1 MRAQNEG
8 QWPKLLLN
16 LLLLTY
22 GIGILLGHSWSG
34 AIPSKEFGAIAGGL
48 FLLSCCL
55 LYRKSRY
62 LWLMLCCLLLCL
74 GVLRYGMS
82 MDISERNIAK
92 YVDQTGK
99 ITGILEGDPR
109 VVPDD
114 AGNLH
119 MRYIVK
125 VSSLSQGKGTEK
137 VTGKLIVYGKDGAL
151 AQNIKGNQVTKKDWQ
166 KLGRSG
172 DMITVSGTI
181 RALHGYQNPGRVDT
195 VMANRAQGIT
205 AQMAAGKYSLELKAQ
220 PGDELTRLAGNVRE
234 SYRSRMEQMMPQ
246 QDAAAI
252 FAMLFGGYQGIKPEL
267 LNSFTATGIVHIL
280 SVSGSHI
287 TLMAGTAGI
296 IGRVLRLP
304 EKATVG
310 LAALTI
316 LFYSLL
322 AGAIPPVIRSA
333 LMGIITLLA
342 LALGRDRDAQH
353 VLSITAL
360 GLLLYNPLLFFDI
373 SFQLSFGATAGLL
386 YLAPA
391 IRNHLRDKMPDLFAS
406 SLAVTIGAQIAVLPL
421 LAWYFNTVSLSALA
435 ANLCITPIVEV
446 VIVIGLFA
454 GLWGSVLPMAG
465 NIFFLLASVLLG
477 LVYEL
482 SKLVAG
488 MPGSQLYLPSVGLS
502 LGCCYYLGLGLF
514 WYKEDI
520 LDLLYA
526 KCPRLMAV
534 YSRQVLGR
542 WYGLQRRDRLAAV
555 VVCGLILAVSCT
567 AYRLWQPREMQVHF
581 LDVGQGD
588 AALIITPHGHA
599 FMIDTGGS
607 RNQSYNIG
615 TMVDVP
621 YLLHYGVRQ
630 LDYIFLTHAHEDHA
644 AGVKGIIEKMPVK
657 AIMVGHEGSE
667 EYLKTFG
674 TGKAARVEKILAP
687 LTANTSMELDGV
699 KIQVLYAP
707 EFKEAASNGAATGN
721 EFSNL
726 LRVSYGKAS
735 FLFTGDMVVAQ
746 EEELL
751 HKKASLQSTVLKV
764 GHHGS
769 HTSSSLAFLQAVDPR
784 WAVISVGYGNTFGHP
799 HGDILQ
805 RLQQLPD
812 TKVLRT
818 DRQGAI
824 IFQTDGERLR
834 VKTFCE

>member
-1 MRAQNEG
+1 MREQNEG
-8 QWPKLLLN
+8 QWPKLLIN
-16 LLLLTY
+16 LLLLCY
-22 GIGILLGHSWSG
+22 GIGIFISHAWCKGLSSGMLGL
-34 AIPSKEFGAIAGGL
+34 IAGGL
-48 FLLSCCL
+48 FLISCCL
-55 LYRKSRY
+55 LYQKSKY
-62 LWLMLCCLLLCL
+62 LWLVLCCLLLCL
-74 GVLRYGMS
+74 GGMRYEMS
-82 MDISERNIAK
+82 MAISDRNIAN
-92 YVDQTGK
+92 YADQEGK
-99 ITGILEGDPR
+99 ITGILEGNPKI
-109 VVPDD
+109 VPDE
-114 AGNLH
+114 AGKLH
-119 MRYIVK
+119 LRYLVQ
-125 VSSLSQGKGTEK
+125 VSSIDRGKGPEK
-137 VTGKLIVYGKDGAL
+137 AVGKLIVYGKDGSL
-151 AQNIKGNQVTKKDWQ
+151 AQNIKGNQVTKMDWQ

-172 DMITVSGTI
+172 DRITVSGTI

-195 VMANRAQGIT
+195 VMAARAQGVT
-205 AQMAAGKYSLELKAQ
+205 AQMSAGKYSLEIKEES
-220 PGDELTRLAGNVRE
+220 GDELLRLAGNVRE
-234 SYRSRMEQMMPQ
+234 SYRIRMEQMMSQ

-267 LNSFTATGIVHIL
+267 LNSFTTTGIVHIL

-296 IGRVLRLP
+296 IGKVLRLP
-304 EKATVG
+304 EKATAS

-316 LFYSLL
+316 MFYSLL

-342 LALGRDRDAQH
+342 LTLGRERDAQH

-360 GLLLYNPLLFFDI
+360 GLLVYNPLLLFDI

-391 IRNHLRDKMPDLFAS
+391 IRSYLQEKMPNLLAS
-406 SLAVTIGAQIAVLPL
+406 SLAVTIGAQLAVLPL

-435 ANLCITPIVEV
+435 ANLCITPIVEG

-454 GLWGSVLPMAG
+454 GLLASVLPMLG
-465 NIFFLLASVLLG
+465 NIFFLLASVMLG

-488 MPGSQLYLPSVGLS
+488 MPGSQLYLPSVGLV
-502 LGCCYYLGLGLF
+502 LGGCYYLGLVLLL
-514 WYKEDI
+514 YKEEI
-520 LDLLYA
+520 IDLLYI
-526 KCPRLMAV
+526 KCPGLMAR

-542 WYGLQRRDRLAAV
+542 WYAMQHRERLQVIVLFGLM
-555 VVCGLILAVSCT
+555 LAVLCIG
-567 AYRLWQPREMQVHF
+567 YRLWQPKEMQVHF

-588 AALIITPHGHA
+588 AALVITPHGHA

-644 AGVKGIIEKMPVK
+644 AGVKGIIEKLPVK
-657 AIMVGHEGSE
+657 AILIGHEGSE

-674 TGKAARVEKILAP
+674 TGKAAKVEKLLAP

-707 EFKEAASNGAATGN
+707 EFKEAAGNSAATGN

-726 LRVSYGKAS
+726 LRVSYGNAS

-751 HKKASLQSTVLKV
+751 QKKVPLQSTVLKV

-769 HTSSSLAFLQAVDPR
+769 HTSSSLAFLQAVKPR
-784 WAVISVGYGNTFGHP
+784 WAVISVGYGNNFGHP
-799 HGDILQ
+799 HQDILQ

-812 TKVLRT
+812 TEVLRT
-818 DRQGAI
+818 DKQGAI
-824 IFQTDGERLR
+824 IFRTDGERL
-834 VKTFCE
+834 KKESFSE